1 MEDGADKSRH
11 WNVFGGICLYRSP
24 AEALTLALQREASEL
39 REDQYSVEGMTEFI
53 RDMIA
58 NLNGMYQVMS
68 IDPELLRRAPFTG
81 VAATDQVER

>member
-1 MEDGADKSRH
+1 MGARGGVRH

-68 IDPELLRRAPFTG
+68 VDPELLRRAP
-81 VAATDQVER
+81 